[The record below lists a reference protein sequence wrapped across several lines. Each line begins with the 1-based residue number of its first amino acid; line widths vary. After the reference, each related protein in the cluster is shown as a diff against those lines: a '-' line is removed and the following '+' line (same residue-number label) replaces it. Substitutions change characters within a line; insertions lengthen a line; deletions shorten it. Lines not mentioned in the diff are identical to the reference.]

1 MKKCYNG
8 NYNYFIVKFKSFNDF
23 SGKKE
28 GFKLKF
34 IFLDLE
40 FNQKT
45 GWIVDIT
52 RGQDIIQIAYTA
64 TDIEFKNEK
73 SKNHYIKCDYSEINE
88 KVKVLT
94 GITFDN
100 IKKGTSFTRAAKEF
114 LNSIDV
120 ENVEDTYLLTW
131 GDSDL
136 RILKRNLYKHK
147 INSKLLD
154 KINVLDVQKIYMVKN
169 NLKDHPALV
178 KIFEKECEEEFS
190 LIEDNHHNAFY
201 DVKALIAVSK
211 TLGREYILAKQD
223 IARIDNIPLK
233 ESMIDRSIKIK
244 LSNEKFRKYY
254 TNKFNCKFCGKFTKL
269 IFNDYICLD
278 IISDRRYH
286 SQIRYC
292 KCCKRVFIKR
302 ENVTTKHKVISS
314 RVIEMPKNS
323 QVDKLIKRNIL
334 NYKSGEMKL
343 NDFLRKYVSR

>member
-1 MKKCYNG
+1 M
-8 NYNYFIVKFKSFNDF
+8 
-23 SGKKE
+23 
-28 GFKLKF
+28 KF

-52 RGQDIIQIAYTA
+52 RGQDIIQMAYTV
-64 TDIEFKNEK
+64 TNDEFKNE
-73 SKNHYIKCDYSEINE
+73 SSRNHYIKCNYSDINE
-88 KVKVLT
+88 KVKMLT

-100 IKKGTSFTRAAKEF
+100 IKKGTSFLRAAKEL
-114 LNSIDV
+114 LNIIDPIKP
-120 ENVEDTYLLTW
+120 EETYLLTW

-154 KINVLDVQKIYMVKN
+154 KINVLNVQKIYMIKN
-169 NLKDHPALV
+169 NLKEHPALV
-178 KIFEKECEEEFS
+178 KVFEKECVEQFN
-190 LIEDNHHNAFY
+190 LMEDNHHNAFY
-201 DVKALIAVSK
+201 DVKALLEVSK
-211 TLGREYILAKQD
+211 ILGVEYILEHQD

-244 LSNEKFRKYY
+244 LSNEKFKKYY
-254 TNKFNCKFCGKFTKL
+254 TNKFNCKLCGKFTKL

-292 KCCKRVFIKR
+292 KYCERIFIKR

-314 RVIEMPKNS
+314 RIIEVSKES
-323 QVDKLIKRNIL
+323 QVDRLIKRNIL

-343 NDFLRKYVSR
+343 NDFFDKCILK

>member
-1 MKKCYNG
+1 MR
-8 NYNYFIVKFKSFNDF
+8 
-23 SGKKE
+23 
-28 GFKLKF
+28 F

-52 RGQDIIQIAYTA
+52 RGQDIIQIAYTTTEA
-64 TDIEFKNEK
+64 EFKSEK
-73 SKNHYIKCDYSEINE
+73 SRNYYIKCDYSDINE

-100 IKKGTSFTRAAKEF
+100 IKKGISFTRAAKEF
-114 LNSIDV
+114 LNSIDATNL
-120 ENVEDTYLLTW
+120 ENTYLLTW

-147 INSKLLD
+147 INSRLLD

-178 KIFEKECEEEFS
+178 KTFEKECKEEFS
-190 LIEDNHHNAFY
+190 SIEDNHHNAFY
-201 DVKALIAVSK
+201 DVKALMEVSK
-211 TLGREYILAKQD
+211 TLGASYILENQD
-223 IARIDNIPLK
+223 IAKIDNIPLK

-244 LSNEKFRKYY
+244 LSNEKFRKHY

-269 IFNDYICLD
+269 VFNDYICLD

-292 KCCKRVFIKR
+292 KYCKRVFIKR

-314 RVIEMPKNS
+314 RVIEMPKDS
-323 QVDKLIKRNIL
+323 PIDKLIKRNIL
-334 NYKSGEMKL
+334 NYKSGEIKL
-343 NDFLRKYVSR
+343 NDFLSKYVLK

>member
-1 MKKCYNG
+1 M
-8 NYNYFIVKFKSFNDF
+8 
-23 SGKKE
+23 
-28 GFKLKF
+28 KF

-40 FNQKT
+40 FNQKI

-52 RGQDIIQIAYTA
+52 RGQDIIQIAYT
-64 TDIEFKNEK
+64 TTNIDFKNEK
-73 SKNHYIKCDYSEINE
+73 PKNFYIKCDYLEINE
-88 KVKVLT
+88 KVKKLT

-100 IKKGTSFTRAAKEF
+100 IKKGTSFVRAAKEF
-114 LNSIDV
+114 LSAIDI
-120 ENVEDTYLLTW
+120 EKPEETYLLTW

-154 KINVLDVQKIYMVKN
+154 KVNVLDVQKIYMVKN
-169 NLKDHPALV
+169 NLREHPALV
-178 KIFEKECEEEFS
+178 KIFEKECMQEFN

-201 DVKALIAVSK
+201 DVKALIEISK
-211 TLGREYILAKQD
+211 KLGVEYILGHAD
-223 IARIDNIPLK
+223 NAVVDNIPLK

-269 IFNDYICLD
+269 VFNDYICLD

-292 KCCKRVFIKR
+292 KFCERVFIKR
-302 ENVTTKHKVISS
+302 DSITTKHKVISA
-314 RVIEMPKNS
+314 RIIEVPRDM
-323 QVDKLIKRNIL
+323 QADRLIKRNIL
-334 NYKSGEMKL
+334 NYKSGEIKL
-343 NDFLRKYVSR
+343 NDFLSKYVK